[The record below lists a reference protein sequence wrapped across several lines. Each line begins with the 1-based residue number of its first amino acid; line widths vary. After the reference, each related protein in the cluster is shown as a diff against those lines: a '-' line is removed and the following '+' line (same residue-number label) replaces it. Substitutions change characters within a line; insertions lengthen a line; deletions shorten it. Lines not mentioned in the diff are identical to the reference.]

1 MELSESSGFM
11 FAIVT
16 EWVMDIDAFFPV
28 VGRWNDLE
36 FREELVR
43 KASSAWNYD
52 DLVAIRSGMESKG
65 R

>member
-16 EWVMDIDAFFPV
+16 ECVMDIDAFFPIM
-28 VGRWNDLE
+28 GRRKDLK
-36 FREELVR
+36 FREGLVR